1 MPIGDLSRYSN
12 VRAELQLLDDLIGTG
27 EQRRRD
33 VDADRL
39 CGLEID
45 DRVEL
50 PD

>member
-1 MPIGDLSRYSN
+1 MPIGDLSTCNN
-12 VRAELQLLDDLIGTG
+12 VRAELRLLDDLIGMG

-45 DRVEL
+45 DRVEP